1 MRAPT
6 ILVAKGA
13 GDPNALLRSLSRYD
27 VYEFASLDELGGA
40 VRRAE
45 LIVIRSGVQLDA
57 ARLADMPKL
66 RHVIRAGSGLD
77 GIDTALLAARG
88 IGLHRYPEASAPAV
102 AEWCLAALLALAR
115 RIPLGA
121 NGLALGGHLK
131 TACLGTP
138 VVSMRVAVWG
148 AGPIGR
154 AAAAVTERFGAEV
167 AFAARPSITD
177 GLPQMPASELPGW
190 ADAHIVA
197 LPATAE
203 NTGAFGTGF
212 LRSASGRRPLL
223 VVVGRLA
230 TIDPAACL
238 EALADGRLSGLA
250 VDPIEATDAHLFRA
264 GSAPLNLL
272 ATPRIGAQRAD
283 VRAALDAW
291 VTQMALTVRF
301 GPTFPARVGPTRG
314 AHGSVRGLFRLEL
327 APPSGEV
334 WDARGRSP

>member
-13 GDPNALLRSLSRYD
+13 GDANALVRSLSRYD
-27 VYEFASLDELGGA
+27 VYEFTSLDDLGGA
-40 VRRAE
+40 LRRAE
-45 LIVIRSGVQLDA
+45 LIVIRSGVRLDA
-57 ARLADMPKL
+57 DRLAAMPKL

-77 GIDTALLAARG
+77 GIDTALLPARG

-121 NGLALGGHLK
+121 NGLAHGDHLK

-138 VVSMRVAVWG
+138 AVSMRVAVWG

-154 AAAAVTERFGAEV
+154 AAAAVTERFGTEV

-177 GLPQMPASELPGW
+177 GLRQLPAAELPGW

-203 NTGAFGTGF
+203 NTGAFGTAF
-212 LRSASGRRPLL
+212 LRSSARRRPLL
-223 VVVGRLA
+223 VVAGRLA
-230 TIDPAACL
+230 TIDTAACL
-238 EALADGRLSGLA
+238 QALADGGLTGLA
-250 VDPIEATDAHLFRA
+250 VDPIEARDAHLFKA
-264 GSAPLNLL
+264 GPAPLNLL
-272 ATPRIGAQRAD
+272 ATPHIGAQRAD
-283 VRAALDAW
+283 VRAALDTW
-291 VTQMALTVRF
+291 VTQT
-301 GPTFPARVGPTRG
+301 ARAV
-314 AHGSVRGLFRLEL
+314 L
-327 APPSGEV
+327 SGEA
-334 WDARGRSP
+334 AR

>member
-13 GDPNALLRSLSRYD
+13 GDPNALVRALSRYD
-27 VYEFASLDELGGA
+27 VYEVAGLDELGGA
-40 VRRAE
+40 ARRAE
-45 LIVIRSGVQLDA
+45 LIVIRSGIRLDVD
-57 ARLADMPKL
+57 RLAAMPKL

-77 GIDTALLAARG
+77 GIDTAVLAARG
-88 IGLHRYPEASAPAV
+88 IGLYRYPEASAPAV

-121 NGLALGGHLK
+121 HGLALGCHLK

-177 GLPQMPASELPGW
+177 GLRQMPAAELPGW

-203 NTGAFGTGF
+203 NIGAFGTGF
-212 LRSASGRRPLL
+212 LRSAAGRRPLL
-223 VVVGRLA
+223 VVAGRLA
-230 TIDPAACL
+230 TIDASACL
-238 EALADGRLSGLA
+238 EALADGGLTGLA
-250 VDPIEATDAHLFRA
+250 VDPIEAADAHLFKS
-264 GSAPLNLL
+264 GPTPLNLL
-272 ATPRIGAQRAD
+272 ATPHIGAQRAD
-283 VRAALDAW
+283 IRAALDAW
-291 VTQMALTVRF
+291 VTQTASALLR
-301 GPTFPARVGPTRG
+301 GEAAR
-314 AHGSVRGLFRLEL
+314 
-327 APPSGEV
+327 
-334 WDARGRSP
+334 